1 MYCENIIDGP
11 GYDNRL
17 ISLTPAEYLIA
28 QWRPLTW
35 KCCFISEV
43 LLWLC
48 LRRSSAY
55 LPGGIT
61 SFCLLAKGF
70 GSSCCQWESHCFK
83 SLRSHCDLSEAGPA

>member
-17 ISLTPAEYLIA
+17 ISLTPAEYPIA

-43 LLWLC
+43 L
-48 LRRSSAY
+48 
-55 LPGGIT
+55 
-61 SFCLLAKGF
+61 
-70 GSSCCQWESHCFK
+70 
-83 SLRSHCDLSEAGPA
+83 